1 MERSTAT
8 NSLSFLHR
16 FQSDVVSLTS
26 RRASALLCVF
36 AVNATPP
43 RRRVTQRSAEQY
55 LKRKLHRELH
65 LTRIAHARTQEAVKV
80 EQPRRDK
87 RVDVVRVV
95 ESIEH
100 LDHRDDRVTL
110 TEPERSLNAPVKREI
125 LVVLARGVAVR
136 RGANAARSDRLSSS
150 SDRKSTRLNSSHS
163 QISYAVFC

>member
-125 LVVLARGVAVR
+125 LVVFGRGVPVGRVGSPPGGVGWGSPSLTSEIPFEPQPLLA
-136 RGANAARSDRLSSS
+136 
-150 SDRKSTRLNSSHS
+150 
-163 QISYAVFC
+163 